1 MKTQISELDHQHVRR
16 TLEIAR
22 EASRIGE
29 IPVGCVLV
37 LKSGEVLESFNNVER
52 SGDPTG
58 HAERLV
64 LEVAGKRFGRHALV
78 HSTLYV
84 NLEPCVMCAGAIVAS
99 RVGRLVYA
107 TRDDRFGACRSLYRI
122 TDDPRMKHRLVIC
135 EGVFEKESRELLRGF
150 FEQCRLQS

>member
-1 MKTQISELDHQHVRR
+1 MINRLTELDLEHLRR
-16 TLEIAR
+16 TLEIAK
-22 EASRIGE
+22 EASQFGE

-37 LKSGEVLESFNNVER
+37 LQSGEILESFNDVER

-64 LEVAGKRFGRHALV
+64 LEIAGKRFGRHALV
-78 HSTLYV
+78 DSTLYV
-84 NLEPCVMCAGAIVAS
+84 SLEPCVMCAGAIVAS

-122 TDDPRMKHRLVIC
+122 TDDPRMNHRLLIC
-135 EGVFEKESRELLRGF
+135 EGVFEKESREILRGF